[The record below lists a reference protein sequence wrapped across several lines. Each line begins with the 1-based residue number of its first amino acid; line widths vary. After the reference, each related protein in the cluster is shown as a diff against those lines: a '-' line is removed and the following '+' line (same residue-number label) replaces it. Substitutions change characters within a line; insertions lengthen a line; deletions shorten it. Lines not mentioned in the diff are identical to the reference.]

1 MTIEIK
7 DVTNEDMLQFMEL
20 NVLMY
25 KSIDPTINDFG
36 AINTVVYEINTKE
49 DFIAVG
55 IYENDLLVGFMKG
68 YCFSKKLFHFSGIY
82 VIMKNNKS
90 LKELIEHCLDLVKQK
105 GYSAW
110 SVDTTNSNISSI
122 VEKYGATVSYTRY
135 IKEFN

>member
-1 MTIEIK
+1 MIPF
-7 DVTNEDMLQFMEL
+7 LEL

-36 AINTVVYEINTKE
+36 AVNTVVHEINNME
-49 DFIAVG
+49 GFVAIGMYD
-55 IYENDLLVGFMKG
+55 NDMLVGFMKG

-82 VIMKNNKS
+82 VIMKNNKDT
-90 LKELIEHCLDLVKQK
+90 KQLIEYSLDLVKEK

-122 VEKYGATVSYTRY
+122 VEKYGAKVSYTRY
-135 IKEFN
+135 IKEFA